1 MIVCPAFL
9 EKVFSAQKQIHQ
21 EREDDKKYKAL
32 SLSNHL
38 LLLRVHLSLIEDWLW
53 ARSFAGIV

>member
-21 EREDDKKYKAL
+21 DDKKYKAL
-32 SLSNHL
+32 SLSKHL
-38 LLLRVHLSLIEDWLW
+38 LLLRVRLSLIEGWLR
-53 ARSFAGIV
+53 ARSFTGIV